1 MIPPRRVAG
10 RLVHPVAFG
19 AMNLSLGPAEA
30 DAIATVH
37 AAIEAGAQLVDT
49 ADVYGPEIYAP
60 HHNERLVGKA
70 LRAHPDVLL
79 STKVGVVRQGAVWL
93 HCGRPDHLRGACEG
107 SLAALGVETI
117 DLLQLHAVDAE
128 VAIEESVGALAR
140 LQDEGKAR
148 LLGLSNVTLAEVE
161 RARAVA
167 EIVSV
172 QNEASVFVAPD
183 RDLLA
188 YCAREGIALLGYAP
202 MGGWRAGRVAHEPV
216 LQEVAT
222 QLGHSPHEVVLAW
235 LLRTSECLV
244 PVCGGSSEKNVRS
257 SMSTPSIDLPPPL
270 AARLTRTYR
279 A

>member
-37 AAIEAGAQLVDT
+37 AAIDAGAQLVDT

-60 HHNERLVGKA
+60 HHNERLIGPA
-70 LRAHPDVLL
+70 LRAHPEVLL
-79 STKVGVVRQGAVWL
+79 STKVGVVRQGAAWL

-140 LQDEGKAR
+140 LQEEGKAR

-167 EIVSV
+167 AIASV

-183 RDLLA
+183 PDLVGEAVGRRPRRIPVPRLMLRMIA
-188 YCAREGIALLGYAP
+188 EAGELQALLSGRPALVNRSRYRELVAP
-202 MGGWRAGRVAHEPV
+202 GFVCDVSRIAERPGVRAAVWHAEGLAGPAEWYRRHV
-216 LQEVAT
+216 
-222 QLGHSPHEVVLAW
+222 QL
-235 LLRTSECLV
+235 
-244 PVCGGSSEKNVRS
+244 
-257 SMSTPSIDLPPPL
+257 
-270 AARLTRTYR
+270 
-279 A
+279 